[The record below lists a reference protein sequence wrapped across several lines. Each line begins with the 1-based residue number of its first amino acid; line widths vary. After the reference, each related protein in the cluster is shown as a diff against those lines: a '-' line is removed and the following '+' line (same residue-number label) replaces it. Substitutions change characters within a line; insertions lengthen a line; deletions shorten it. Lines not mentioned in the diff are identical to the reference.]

1 MALYHFS
8 VKAISR
14 ADGRSAVACAAYRSG
29 EKLTCEYYGK
39 EQDYTRKTGVEFT
52 NIYAPENTKSVLLD
66 RNQLWNSVEKT
77 ERKKNALLA
86 REFEIAFPSELNAV
100 QRKKMLDELCQN
112 LVKKHGVIVDAAI
125 HAPHTDGGSDER
137 NYHAHIMFTTR
148 AIDPQTGDFSANKYR
163 DFSRDSGT
171 KTVKHWRESFADLT
185 NKHLEKAG
193 YDVRVDHRSY
203 RDQGIELEATQH
215 EGPKVTQLRRR
226 GIETKISVSNDL
238 IKQSNAERIEAP
250 RLLKGLQQEIF
261 ASEKIVSS
269 LKNERDELNL
279 KMNKIKLVEAQERV
293 QSFKKIYD
301 AFQKEI
307 DNDASIFENVKTV
320 REHDYHRKSQQ
331 YIADLDFLIEN
342 GITPKAKGI
351 LGVLGVSQLIEKDRV
366 LNDLSVM
373 SDLSKRYS
381 QEEANRKRKEAA
393 ERTAQARALQEE
405 ANRKRK
411 EAAERTAQ
419 ARALQEAA
427 DRSAKSQKEISDFQ
441 NNVHELSRKA
451 GYPNDFFSEKFR
463 FFSFY
468 RNTYDIFS
476 EIGAVQKDDKQ
487 AYSKLVIERYEKI
500 RDDFTE
506 ERAHTHRGRCPGKDA
521 FQDLYKLIQADKK
534 IAQSFDMNV
543 FERIIKIEKSV
554 KNYENF
560 LYNQEHSAS
569 PKSTLEHSP
578 VLAKKID
585 HDNQFRP

>member
-14 ADGRSAVACAAYRSG
+14 ADGRSVVACAAYRSG

-66 RNQLWNSVEKT
+66 RNQLWNSVEKV

-86 REFEIAFPSELNAV
+86 REFEIAFPSELNAQ

-125 HAPHTDGGSDER
+125 HAPHKDGGSDER

-148 AIDPQTGDFSANKYR
+148 AIDPHTGEFSAKKYR

-171 KTVKHWRESFADLT
+171 KTVCHWRESFADLT
-185 NKHLEKAG
+185 NRHLEKAG

-203 RDQGIELEATQH
+203 RDQGIELEATVH
-215 EGPKVTQLRRR
+215 EGPKATQLRRM
-226 GIETKISVSNDL
+226 GVETEIVLRNEL
-238 IKQSNAERIEAP
+238 IKQRNAERIEAP
-250 RLLKGLQQEIF
+250 RLLKGLEQEIF
-261 ASEKIVSS
+261 ASEKIVST
-269 LKNERDELNL
+269 LKNERDELNI
-279 KMNKIKLVEAQERV
+279 KMNKINLVEAQERV
-293 QSFKKIYD
+293 QSFKKNFD
-301 AFQKEI
+301 AFHNAI
-307 DNDASIFENVKTV
+307 DNDGSILENVKTV
-320 REHDYHRKSQQ
+320 REYDFHRKSQQ
-331 YIADLDFLIEN
+331 YIADLDFLTEQ

-351 LGVLGVSQLIEKDRV
+351 LGTLRVSQLIKKDRV

-373 SDLSKRYS
+373 SDLSKQYS
-381 QEEANRKRKEAA
+381 KEKA
-393 ERTAQARALQEE
+393 EYKAKIESDRRAQAKALQEE
-405 ANRKRK
+405 
-411 EAAERTAQ
+411 
-419 ARALQEAA
+419 A

-441 NNVHELSRKA
+441 KNVGELSRKA
-451 GYPNDFFSEKFR
+451 GYPNDFFSEKFS

>member
-14 ADGRSAVACAAYRSG
+14 ADGRSVVACAAYRSG

-66 RNQLWNSVEKT
+66 RNQLWNSVEKV

-86 REFEIAFPSELNAV
+86 REFEIAFPSELNAE

-125 HAPHTDGGSDER
+125 HAPHADGGSDER

-148 AIDPQTGDFSANKYR
+148 AIDPQNGEFSAKKYR

-171 KTVKHWRESFADLT
+171 KTVCHWRESFADLT

-203 RDQGIELEATQH
+203 KDQKNGLEATKH
-215 EGPKVTQLRRR
+215 EGYEVTQLRRM
-226 GIETKISVSNDL
+226 GVETEISVSNDL
-238 IKQSNAERIEAP
+238 IKQNNFERTQDP
-250 RLLKGLQQEIF
+250 QLLKGLEQEIF
-261 ASEKIVSS
+261 ASEKIVSA
-269 LKNERDELNL
+269 LKNERDELNV
-279 KMNKIKLVEAQERV
+279 KINKNNLVEAQERV
-293 QSFKKIYD
+293 QNFREIHLAFHDSINKD
-301 AFQKEI
+301 APTADQL
-307 DNDASIFENVKTV
+307 KTV
-320 REHDYHRKSQQ
+320 IEHDFQRKSVQ
-331 YIADLDFLIEN
+331 YIKDLKYLKEHD
-342 GITPKAKGI
+342 ITPKPKGLFGRFI
-351 LGVLGVSQLIEKDRV
+351 APLIEKDEV
-366 LNDLSVM
+366 LHNLGVIRR
-373 SDLSKRYS
+373 LQK
-381 QEEANRKRKEAA
+381 EEAERKAKLET

-405 ANRKRK
+405 A
-411 EAAERTAQ
+411 
-419 ARALQEAA
+419 
-427 DRSAKSQKEISDFQ
+427 DRSAKSQKEISEFQ
-441 NNVHELSRKA
+441 NKVKNLAKEA
-451 GYPNDFFSEKFR
+451 GYPNDFFSEKFK
-463 FFSFY
+463 FYSFY
-468 RNTYDIFS
+468 TNTYDIFS
-476 EIGAVQKDDKQ
+476 EVGAVQKGDKQ

-500 RDDFTE
+500 QNDFTE
-506 ERAHTHRGRCPGKDA
+506 ERAHTHRGRCPGSDA
-521 FQDLYKLIQADKK
+521 FQDIYKLIQADKK

-543 FERIIKIEKSV
+543 FECIIKIEKSV

>member
-14 ADGRSAVACAAYRSG
+14 ADGRSVVACAAYRAG

-39 EQDYTRKTGVEFT
+39 EQDYTKKTGVEFT

-66 RNQLWNSVEKT
+66 RNQLWNSVEKV

-86 REFEIAFPSELNAV
+86 REFEIAFPSELNAQ

-125 HAPHTDGGSDER
+125 HAPHKDGGSDER

-148 AIDPQTGDFSANKYR
+148 AIDPHTGEFSAKKYR

-171 KTVKHWRESFADLT
+171 KTVCHWRESFADLT
-185 NKHLEKAG
+185 NRHLEKAG

-203 RDQGIELEATQH
+203 RDQGIELEATVH
-215 EGPKVTQLRRR
+215 EGPKATQLRRM
-226 GIETKISVSNDL
+226 GVETEIVLRNEL
-238 IKQSNAERIEAP
+238 IKQRNAERIEAP
-250 RLLKGLQQEIF
+250 RLLKGLEQEIF
-261 ASEKIVSS
+261 ASEKIVST
-269 LKNERDELNL
+269 LKNERDELNI
-279 KMNKIKLVEAQERV
+279 KMNKINLVEAQERV
-293 QSFKKIYD
+293 QSFKKIFD
-301 AFQKEI
+301 AFHNAI
-307 DNDASIFENVKTV
+307 DNDGSILENVKTV
-320 REHDYHRKSQQ
+320 REYDFHRKSQQ
-331 YIADLDFLIEN
+331 YIADLDFLTEQ

-351 LGVLGVSQLIEKDRV
+351 LGTLRVSQLIKKDRV

-373 SDLSKRYS
+373 SDLSKQYS
-381 QEEANRKRKEAA
+381 KEKA
-393 ERTAQARALQEE
+393 EYKAKIESDRRAQAKALQEE
-405 ANRKRK
+405 
-411 EAAERTAQ
+411 
-419 ARALQEAA
+419 A

-441 NNVHELSRKA
+441 KNVGELSRKA
-451 GYPNDFFSEKFR
+451 GYPNDFFSEKFS

-569 PKSTLEHSP
+569 PKSPLEHSP

>member
-14 ADGRSAVACAAYRSG
+14 ADGRSVVACAAYRSG

-66 RNQLWNSVEKT
+66 RNQLWNSVEKV

-86 REFEIAFPSELNAV
+86 REFEIAFPSELNAQ

-125 HAPHTDGGSDER
+125 HAPHKDGGSDER

-148 AIDPQTGDFSANKYR
+148 AIDPHTGEFSAKKYR

-171 KTVKHWRESFADLT
+171 KTVCHWRESFVDLT
-185 NKHLEKAG
+185 NRHLEKAG

-203 RDQGIELEATQH
+203 RDQGIELEATVH
-215 EGPKVTQLRRR
+215 EGPKATQLRRM
-226 GIETKISVSNDL
+226 GVETEIVLRNEL
-238 IKQSNAERIEAP
+238 IKQRNAERIEAP
-250 RLLKGLQQEIF
+250 RLLKGLEQEIF
-261 ASEKIVSS
+261 ASEKIVST
-269 LKNERDELNL
+269 LKNERDELNI
-279 KMNKIKLVEAQERV
+279 KMNKINLVEAQERV
-293 QSFKKIYD
+293 QSFKKIFD
-301 AFQKEI
+301 AFHNAI
-307 DNDASIFENVKTV
+307 DNDGSILENVKTV
-320 REHDYHRKSQQ
+320 REYDFHRKSQQ
-331 YIADLDFLIEN
+331 YIADLDFLTEQ

-351 LGVLGVSQLIEKDRV
+351 LGTLRVSQLIKKDRV

-373 SDLSKRYS
+373 SDLSKQYS
-381 QEEANRKRKEAA
+381 KEKA
-393 ERTAQARALQEE
+393 EYKAKIESDRRAQAKALQEE
-405 ANRKRK
+405 
-411 EAAERTAQ
+411 
-419 ARALQEAA
+419 A

-441 NNVHELSRKA
+441 KNVGELSRKA
-451 GYPNDFFSEKFR
+451 GYPNDFFSEKFS